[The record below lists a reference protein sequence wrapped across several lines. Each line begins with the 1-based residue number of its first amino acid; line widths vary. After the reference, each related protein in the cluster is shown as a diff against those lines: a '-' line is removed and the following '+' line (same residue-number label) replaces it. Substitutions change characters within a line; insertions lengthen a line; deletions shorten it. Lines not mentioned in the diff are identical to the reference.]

1 MQQSWELMLIRESSR
16 PCPSVVSSTLQSLQC
31 GEGNVFTRARAR
43 ERQSDVMDFHWER
56 GGADFELMAA
66 L

>member
-1 MQQSWELMLIRESSR
+1 M
-16 PCPSVVSSTLQSLQC
+16 VSSTLQSLQC